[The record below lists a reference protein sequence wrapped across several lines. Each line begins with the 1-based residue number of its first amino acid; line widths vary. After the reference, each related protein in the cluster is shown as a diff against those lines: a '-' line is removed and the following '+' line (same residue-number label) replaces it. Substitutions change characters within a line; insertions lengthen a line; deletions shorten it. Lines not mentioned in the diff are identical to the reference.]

1 MDRATK
7 RAASHSGSVVRRFLL
22 HAGGRTARRRG
33 ERENVEN
40 GMDHSPELEFDARL
54 GRAWS
59 DDHRY
64 LLNVAFRVL
73 GSISEAEDAV
83 QEAFARLVDQ
93 NLDEI
98 DDVRGWLTVVVSRLC
113 FDRLRSADRQRRSA
127 TALHDLE
134 LPPAHDMDPADRI
147 TLDDEVRLALH
158 IVMTQLTPA
167 ERVAFVLHDVFS
179 YSFDAISEI
188 LGRSPAACRQLAS
201 RARRTINPGDAGRS
215 TVDAIDA
222 HRVAEQFITAC
233 STGDFEGL
241 LALMDPDCS
250 THVDIGVAV
259 GDVVDLPGYGQ
270 RRHQP
275 PTGREG
281 IARIALRYNGPG
293 SSVTLLSLPVIGKPT
308 IVGVHDGRVVMFTT
322 VTVHEG
328 RITHADTVLDPS
340 KLADL
345 NLVLD
350 T

>member
-1 MDRATK
+1 MDNSRDVD
-7 RAASHSGSVVRRFLL
+7 S
-22 HAGGRTARRRG
+22 
-33 ERENVEN
+33 
-40 GMDHSPELEFDARL
+40 RL
-54 GRAWS
+54 GRALR

-113 FDRLRSADRQRRSA
+113 FDRLRSADRQRRSD
-127 TALHDLE
+127 TALHALE
-134 LPPAHDMDPADRI
+134 PPASRDMDPADRI

-179 YSFDAISEI
+179 YSFDAVSEV

-201 RARRTINPGDAGRS
+201 RARRTIKPTESGRVS
-215 TVDAIDA
+215 FEATDA
-222 HRVAEQFITAC
+222 HQVAEQFISAC
-233 STGDFEGL
+233 CTGDFEGM

-250 THVDIGVAV
+250 GRADTGVAV
-259 GDVVDLPGYGQ
+259 GEVIDLPGFGAH
-270 RRHQP
+270 RHGP
-275 PTGREG
+275 PATGREA
-281 IARIALRYNGPG
+281 IARMAMRYYGPG
-293 SSVTLLSLPVIGKPT
+293 SSITLLSIPAFSTPT
-308 IVGVHDGRVVMFTT
+308 AVGVREGRVVSFITMT
-322 VTVHEG
+322 VRG
-328 RITHADTVLDPS
+328 GLITRAEAVVDPK